1 MSRPSSIT
9 ATADEGNLCYRVDYR
24 KGHPDLAAV
33 AFPGET
39 VDQKNSRLGLSNIDT
54 VDTVY
59 VRRSDGVIKLLSI
72 AYDPRNE
79 TYDGFLIHR
88 DPSTTTK
95 KRNPLRALQYSSC
108 ANSSLNTYS
117 LDDVNDEVREETIAP
132 LSRSHFD
139 CRSAFL
145 FSFI

>member
-1 MSRPSSIT
+1 MSSSINT
-9 ATADEGNLCYRVDYR
+9 EHDSNIRYRVDFR
-24 KGHPDLAAV
+24 NGHPDLAAV
-33 AFPGET
+33 AFPDET

-59 VRRSDGVIKLLSI
+59 VRRRDGVIKLLSI

-88 DPSTTTK
+88 DPSTTMK
-95 KRNPLRALQYSSC
+95 KRDPLTALQYSSW
-108 ANSSLNTYS
+108 ANSSPNTYS
-117 LDDVNDEVREETIAP
+117 HDDVNDEVREETIAP
-132 LSRSHFD
+132 LGYHPYFD
-139 CRSAFL
+139 RRSAFL